1 MELTNID
8 YRTDGPVAIIT
19 MNRPQYHNAQSYPM
33 LDSLDRALDMA
44 VEAPDVRVAIVTGA
58 GPNFSS
64 GHDLGTPEQVATRQ
78 ERHIPADGLDYY
90 NSFRLYN
97 FDYNAKWRNL
107 PIPTIAMV
115 RGYCIF
121 GGWMIASSM
130 DLVFADDTALFL
142 ASQFEYFS
150 LPWDVGI
157 RKAKELVFE
166 SRFIDGEEAKGY
178 GFVNRVYPGAALER
192 ETIAYATRVAQ
203 TGAYGLRMSKLA
215 VNHAAD
221 VMGYTTAL
229 EVGFADY
236 MTSSRTRDT
245 SRDQPR
251 ARRQLG
257 GVDLALQGLRGE
269 RPGQT
274 NEGSEGLS

>member
-1 MELTNID
+1 MELTDID

-150 LPWDVGI
+150 LPWMLVSVKQKSWCSKAASSTARR
-157 RKAKELVFE
+157 RKATGSSIASTLAP
-166 SRFIDGEEAKGY
+166 RWKG
-178 GFVNRVYPGAALER
+178 RRSP
-192 ETIAYATRVAQ
+192 TQ
-203 TGAYGLRMSKLA
+203 
-215 VNHAAD
+215 HA
-221 VMGYTTAL
+221 
-229 EVGFADY
+229 
-236 MTSSRTRDT
+236 
-245 SRDQPR
+245 
-251 ARRQLG
+251 
-257 GVDLALQGLRGE
+257 
-269 RPGQT
+269 
-274 NEGSEGLS
+274 